1 MFLPVGGLP
10 LGGFPEEYVVIGS
23 HNGRIV
29 LGRYGRVRRV
39 EDEPLILE
47 IPFDEDF
54 DLDMVMALYE
64 MRERNDR

>member
-1 MFLPVGGLP
+1 MFPLGGWPP
-10 LGGFPEEYVVIGS
+10 LGGFPEEYTVIGS

-39 EDEPLILE
+39 EDEPLILD

-54 DLDMVMALYE
+54 DLELVLALYNA
-64 MRERNDR
+64 RERNEQ